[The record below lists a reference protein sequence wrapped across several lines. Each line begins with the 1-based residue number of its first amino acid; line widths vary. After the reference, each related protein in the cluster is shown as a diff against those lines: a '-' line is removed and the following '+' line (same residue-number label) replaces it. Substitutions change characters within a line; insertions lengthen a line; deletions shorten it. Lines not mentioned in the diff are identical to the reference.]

1 MRLLDEDRE
10 LHELASMLKVDQR
23 TVRRWC
29 AVWRRDGPEAL
40 QAALAG
46 PVIQAVRPGQG
57 GTGETAAGG
66 RLGR

>member
-40 QAALAG
+40 QA
-46 PVIQAVRPGQG
+46 RPSP
-57 GTGETAAGG
+57 G
-66 RLGR
+66 RSSKLSDQDKVELEKLLLEGA